1 MKNLIIEKSEDVV
14 DIELEMIADTRE
26 ASNYFIADI
35 LTDIRGLRNVIT
47 TTQMSPGIHLNS
59 GAEKYKL
66 KIKFENDIS
75 VDLPTLIVQINSLP
89 GVKRSKILS
98 VDGRKYNQLQGKAD
112 YQTARSKKSIEHER
126 ERKTGIG
133 AIKGVVSRFEESI
146 LRKYV
151 RYLILESP
159 NSPKVIFM
167 AGAPGSGKST
177 VIRRLGLADRLK
189 IINPDDQYEREMEEE
204 GVPADRAT
212 LLDKYKPLKDEYLA
226 AQESGDTQRVAELEP
241 EYLELRGALSRNMQL
256 FARARAQAKKD
267 QQDAMENQGEFLVDG
282 TGGNYKEISKQ
293 VKKLKE
299 AGYEVAM
306 IFIDVPVETSIARD
320 HFRGETGRRRLGRKT
335 VERSHAS
342 VTANKPLYEELFG
355 EDFFYVENSED
366 NFESSIDSINS
377 GIARFLQ

>member
-1 MKNLIIEKSEDVV
+1 
-14 DIELEMIADTRE
+14 
-26 ASNYFIADI
+26 
-35 LTDIRGLRNVIT
+35 
-47 TTQMSPGIHLNS
+47 
-59 GAEKYKL
+59 
-66 KIKFENDIS
+66 
-75 VDLPTLIVQINSLP
+75 
-89 GVKRSKILS
+89 
-98 VDGRKYNQLQGKAD
+98 QGKSD
-112 YQTARSKKSIEHER
+112 YQTARGKKSIEYER
-126 ERKTGIG
+126 QRKTGIG
-133 AIKGVVSRFEESI
+133 AIKGVISQFDESI